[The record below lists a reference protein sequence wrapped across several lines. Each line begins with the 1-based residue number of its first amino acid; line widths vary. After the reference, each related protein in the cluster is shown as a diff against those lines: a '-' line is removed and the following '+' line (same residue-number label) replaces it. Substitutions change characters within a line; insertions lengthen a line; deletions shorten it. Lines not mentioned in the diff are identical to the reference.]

1 MSLKQ
6 RLIGASVLIAL
17 AVIFVPMFLDG
28 AGHRERVAM
37 KMDIPPEPDF
47 KFEEKL
53 PSLSEMGSERL
64 GAPDPQPAFAL
75 QPLQPRSQ
83 SQPEPQSSSSDG
95 VLPPPKPALA
105 DKPVAKIREDVPP
118 PPPKAKPRPVAK
130 SDTRGW
136 VVQVGSFK
144 QKSNAV
150 ALRDKLTAAGY
161 SVFEEQVGSSRAPIF
176 RVKVGPE
183 RKRDRAMALKTK
195 LLAAQ
200 KLKGIVV
207 SHP

>member
-6 RLIGASVLIAL
+6 RLIGASVLIPL
-17 AVIFVPMFLDG
+17 PVIFVPMFFFFFC
-28 AGHRERVAM
+28 HRERVAM
-37 KMDIPPEPDF
+37 KMDIPPEPEF

-64 GAPDPQPAFAL
+64 GVPERQPAFAL
-75 QPLQPRSQ
+75 QPRPQPQ
-83 SQPEPQSSSSDG
+83 SEPQSSSLDS
-95 VLPPPKPALA
+95 VFPPAKPALL
-105 DKPVAKIREDVPP
+105 DKPVAKIGEDVPP
-118 PPPKAKPRPVAK
+118 PPAKPRPRPVGK
-130 SDTRGW
+130 SDIRGW
-136 VVQVGSFK
+136 VVQVGSFR

-150 ALRDKLTAAGY
+150 ALRDRLKAAGY
-161 SVFEEQVGSSRAPIF
+161 SAFEERAGRSSAPIF

-195 LLAAQ
+195 LLAKQ
-200 KLKGIVV
+200 RLKGIVV

>member
-37 KMDIPPEPDF
+37 EMDIPPEPDF

-53 PSLSEMGSERL
+53 PSLPERGSERL
-64 GAPDPQPAFAL
+64 GVPEHQPAFAL
-75 QPLQPRSQ
+75 QPRPLDS
-83 SQPEPQSSSSDG
+83 
-95 VLPPPKPALA
+95 VLPPLKPALL
-105 DKPVAKIREDVPP
+105 DKPVAKVRENVPP
-118 PPPKAKPRPVAK
+118 PPPKAKPKPKPRPVVK

-136 VVQVGSFK
+136 VVQVGSFR

-150 ALRDKLTAAGY
+150 ALRDRLKVAGY
-161 SVFEEQVGSSRAPIF
+161 SAFEERVGSRSAPIF

-183 RKRDRAMALKTK
+183 RKRDRAMVLKRK
-195 LLAAQ
+195 LLAKQ
-200 KLKGIVV
+200 RLKGIVV

>member
-37 KMDIPPEPDF
+37 NMDIPPEPDF

-64 GAPDPQPAFAL
+64 GAPERQPAFAL
-75 QPLQPRSQ
+75 QPRSQ
-83 SQPEPQSSSSDG
+83 PQPEQQSSSSDS
-95 VLPPPKPALA
+95 VLPSPKPALA

-144 QKSNAV
+144 QKSNAI
-150 ALRDKLTAAGY
+150 ALRDKLIAAGY
-161 SVFEEQVGSSRAPIF
+161 SVFEERVGSSRTPIF

-195 LLAAQ
+195 LLAKQ